1 MSKNLLRFNLSF
13 IICFLAQLL
22 SSQNSLLTPA
32 APSAGWVSLGDLDIS
47 GNKITLEAIVRRT
60 NASNQ
65 GNIVSKHTDPSNVN
79 YLFRMGGFQITTSNG
94 FYYCDINNTIFSYQ
108 ANTWYHVAGTYDG
121 SFVRYYINGCL
132 YKEIPASGNL
142 VLNDLVTAIGTQ
154 SNNIPAEHFRGNLD
168 EVRIWNVARTQQQI
182 HENMNDLLNPQTQT
196 GLIAYYKF
204 DNDYLNVQGNTTWN
218 GTAVSNTSFSVQ
230 PTLFNILTIQDI
242 STVDAS
248 CFGYSD
254 GSLTVTATGDGLTFS
269 LDGVNFQP
277 DSTFSGLTGGI
288 ETIYVKNEF
297 GCIVSQ
303 TDTISEPAQVPTPNI
318 QTNNPICSGD
328 TLILS
333 VDSLVGVT
341 CDWIGPNGFSSQS
354 FDTLFTNIDA
364 SLNGDYAVY
373 FMLNGCYSDTA
384 IKTVFV
390 NPIYN
395 IQIDTTI
402 CSNETYTL
410 GSQQLNQPGTYSIV
424 LQTVAGCDSIINLT
438 LSVNPAYSFIRDTSI
453 CEDEVFIYQGQ
464 TLNTTGTY
472 PFYLQTTLGC
482 DSTITY
488 NLIVYPIPSPPIL
501 TNNSPLMCPG
511 DPYFMLAQ
519 PVLGGTFSWF
529 GPSDFVSSLDSISFD
544 GQIEDMGIY
553 SATVTVN
560 GCESPPSE
568 IELSIINIY
577 TFDDF
582 EFPNVFTANSD
593 GTNDKFDL
601 DSYFKTCQEYS
612 LSIFNRWGN
621 LIYQQKN
628 NEPPFEGIANDGKE
642 VEDGVY
648 SYRLDYEDGLK
659 SGFFHLIR

>member
-1 MSKNLLRFNLSF
+1 VCNRFSGVLISIVF
-13 IICFLAQLL
+13 CLVHVLVVG
-22 SSQNSLLTPA
+22 QNSLLTPT
-32 APSAGWVSLGDLDIS
+32 APTTGWISLGDLDVP
-47 GNKITLEAIVRRT
+47 GNQITVEAIVRRSNT
-60 NASNQ
+60 SNQ

-79 YLFRMGGFQITTSNG
+79 YLFRMAGFLITTTNG
-94 FYYCDINNTIFSYQ
+94 FYNCDINNTIFPYQ
-108 ANTWYHVAGTYDG
+108 ANTWYHVAGTYNG
-121 SFVRYYINGCL
+121 SSVRYYINGCL

-142 VLNDLVTAIGTQ
+142 VLNDLVAAIGTQ
-154 SNNIPAEHFRGNLD
+154 SNNIPTEHFRGNLD
-168 EVRIWNVARTQQQI
+168 EVRIWNIARTQQQI
-182 HENMNDLLNPQTQT
+182 HENMNDLLNPQSQT

-204 DNDYLNVQGNTTWN
+204 DNDYLNVQGNPTWN
-218 GTAVSNTSFSVQ
+218 GTAVSSPSFSVQ
-230 PTLFNILTIQDI
+230 SPLFNILGIQDI

-269 LDGVNFQP
+269 IDGVNFQP

-288 ETIYVKNEF
+288 QTIYVKNQY

-303 TDTISEPAQVPTPNI
+303 IDTISEPAQVPTPII

-333 VDSLVGVT
+333 VDSLSGVT

-364 SLNGDYAVY
+364 TLSGDYAVY

-384 IKTVFV
+384 TQNVFV

-410 GSQQLNQPGTYSIV
+410 GSQELNLPGTYLMA

-438 LSVNPAYSFIRDTSI
+438 LNVNPAYSFIRDTSI
-453 CEDEVFIYQGQ
+453 CEDEVFVYQGQ
-464 TLNTTGTY
+464 TLNASGTY

-488 NLIVYPIPSPPIL
+488 NLTVYPIPPSPIL
-501 TNNSPLMCPG
+501 SNNSPLICPG
-511 DPYFMLAQ
+511 DPYFMFAQ
-519 PVLGGTFSWF
+519 QITGGTFSWS
-529 GPSDFVSSLDSISFD
+529 GPNQFVSNEDSISFN
-544 GQIEDMGIY
+544 GEIEDMGMY
-553 SATVTVN
+553 SSTVTVN

-577 TFDDF
+577 SFDDF
-582 EFPNVFTANSD
+582 EFPNVFTANAD
-593 GTNDKFDL
+593 GANDKFDL
-601 DSYFKTCQEYS
+601 DNYFKTCQEYT
-612 LSIFNRWGN
+612 LYIYNRWGI

-628 NEPPFEGIANDGKE
+628 NEPPFEGITADGKE

-648 SYRLDYEDGLK
+648 SYRLDYEDGVK

>member
-1 MSKNLLRFNLSF
+1 VG
-13 IICFLAQLL
+13 
-22 SSQNSLLTPA
+22 QNSLLTPA
-32 APSAGWVSLGDLDIS
+32 SPNTGWIALGDLDVF
-47 GNKITLEAIVRRT
+47 GNQITVEAIVRRT
-60 NASNQ
+60 NTSNQ

-79 YLFRMGGFQITTSNG
+79 YLLRMAGFLITTSNG
-94 FYYCDINNTIFSYQ
+94 FYNCDITNAIFPYQ
-108 ANTWYHVAGTYDG
+108 ANTWYHVAGTYNG

-142 VLNDLVTAIGTQ
+142 VLNDLVAAIGTQ
-154 SNNIPAEHFRGNLD
+154 SNNIPVEHFRGNLD
-168 EVRIWNVARTQQQI
+168 EVRIWSVARTQQQI
-182 HENMNDLLNPQTQT
+182 HENMNDLLNPQTQS
-196 GLIAYYKF
+196 GLVAYHKF
-204 DNDYLNVQGNTTWN
+204 DGNTLNTQGNPTWN
-218 GTAVSNTSFSVQ
+218 GTMNGSLTFAIQ
-230 PTLFNILTIQDI
+230 PPLFNILAIQ
-242 STVDAS
+242 SVSKVDAT

-254 GSLTVTATGDGLTFS
+254 GSLTISATGDGLTFS
-269 LDGVNFQP
+269 LDGVNFQS

-288 ETIYVKNEF
+288 QTIYVKNQF
-297 GCIVSQ
+297 GCLISQ
-303 TDTISEPAQVPTPNI
+303 IDSIGEPDQVPTPI
-318 QTNNPICSGD
+318 VQTNNPICSGD
-328 TLILS
+328 TLILYI
-333 VDSLVGVT
+333 DSLPGVT
-341 CDWIGPNGFSSQS
+341 CDWTGPNGFSSQS
-354 FDTLFTNIDA
+354 FDILFTNIDA
-364 SLNGDYAVY
+364 SLSGDYAVY

-384 IKTVFV
+384 IKNVFV

-410 GSQQLNQPGTYSIV
+410 GSQQLNQPGTYSIA
-424 LQTVAGCDSIINLT
+424 LQTVAGCDSIINLI

-488 NLIVYPIPSPPIL
+488 NLIVYPIPPSPIL
-501 TNNSPLMCPG
+501 TNNSPLICPG
-511 DPYFMLAQ
+511 DPYFMFAQ
-519 PVLGGTFSWF
+519 PVNGGTFSWF
-529 GPSDFVSSLDSISFD
+529 GPSDFVSSKDSISFD

-582 EFPNVFTANSD
+582 EFPNVFTPNSD
-593 GTNDKFDL
+593 GANDKFDL
-601 DSYFKTCQEYS
+601 DNYFKTCQEYT
-612 LSIFNRWGN
+612 LYIYNRWGI
-621 LIYQQKN
+621 LIHQQNN
-628 NEPPFEGIANDGKE
+628 NEPPFEGITADGKE

-648 SYRLDYEDGLK
+648 SYRLDYEDGVK
-659 SGFFHLIR
+659 TGFFHLIR

>member
-1 MSKNLLRFNLSF
+1 MG
-13 IICFLAQLL
+13 
-22 SSQNSLLTPA
+22 QNSLLTPA
-32 APSAGWVSLGDLDIS
+32 SPNTGWIALGDLDVF
-47 GNKITLEAIVRRT
+47 GNQITVEAIVRRT
-60 NASNQ
+60 NTSNQ

-79 YLFRMGGFQITTSNG
+79 YLLRMAGFLITTSNG
-94 FYYCDINNTIFSYQ
+94 FYNCDITNAIFPYQ
-108 ANTWYHVAGTYDG
+108 ANTWYHVAGTYNG

-142 VLNDLVTAIGTQ
+142 VLNDLVAAIGTQ
-154 SNNIPAEHFRGNLD
+154 SNNIPVEHFRGNLD
-168 EVRIWNVARTQQQI
+168 EVRIWSVARTQQQI
-182 HENMNDLLNPQTQT
+182 HENMNDLLNPQTQS
-196 GLIAYYKF
+196 GLVAYHKF
-204 DNDYLNVQGNTTWN
+204 DGNTLNTQGNPTWN
-218 GTAVSNTSFSVQ
+218 GTMNGSLTFAIQ
-230 PTLFNILTIQDI
+230 PPLFNILAIQ
-242 STVDAS
+242 SVSKVDAT

-254 GSLTVTATGDGLTFS
+254 GSLTISATGDGLTFS
-269 LDGVNFQP
+269 LDGVNFQS

-288 ETIYVKNEF
+288 QTIYVKNQF
-297 GCIVSQ
+297 GCLISQ
-303 TDTISEPAQVPTPNI
+303 IDSIGEPDQVPTPI
-318 QTNNPICSGD
+318 VQTNNPICSGD
-328 TLILS
+328 TLILYI
-333 VDSLVGVT
+333 DSLPGVT
-341 CDWIGPNGFSSQS
+341 CDWTGPNGFSSQS
-354 FDTLFTNIDA
+354 FDILFTNIDA
-364 SLNGDYAVY
+364 SLSGDYAVY

-384 IKTVFV
+384 IKNVFV

-410 GSQQLNQPGTYSIV
+410 GSQQLNQPGTYSIA
-424 LQTVAGCDSIINLT
+424 LQTVAGCDSIINLI

-488 NLIVYPIPSPPIL
+488 NLIVYPIPPSPIL
-501 TNNSPLMCPG
+501 TNNSPLICPG
-511 DPYFMLAQ
+511 DPYFMFAQ
-519 PVLGGTFSWF
+519 PVNGGTFSWF
-529 GPSDFVSSLDSISFD
+529 GPSDFVSSKDSISFD

-582 EFPNVFTANSD
+582 EFPNVFTPNSD
-593 GTNDKFDL
+593 GANDKFDL
-601 DSYFKTCQEYS
+601 DNYFKTCQEYT
-612 LSIFNRWGN
+612 LYIYNRWGI
-621 LIYQQKN
+621 LIHQQNN
-628 NEPPFEGIANDGKE
+628 NEPPFEGITADGKE

-648 SYRLDYEDGLK
+648 SYRLDYEDGVK
-659 SGFFHLIR
+659 TGFFHLIR

>member
-1 MSKNLLRFNLSF
+1 
-13 IICFLAQLL
+13 
-22 SSQNSLLTPA
+22 
-32 APSAGWVSLGDLDIS
+32 
-47 GNKITLEAIVRRT
+47 
-60 NASNQ
+60 
-65 GNIVSKHTDPSNVN
+65 
-79 YLFRMGGFQITTSNG
+79 
-94 FYYCDINNTIFSYQ
+94 
-108 ANTWYHVAGTYDG
+108 
-121 SFVRYYINGCL
+121 
-132 YKEIPASGNL
+132 
-142 VLNDLVTAIGTQ
+142 VLNDLVAAIGTQ
-154 SNNIPAEHFRGNLD
+154 SNNIPTEHFRGNLD
-168 EVRIWNVARTQQQI
+168 EVRIWNIARTQQQI
-182 HENMNDLLNPQTQT
+182 HENMNDLLNPQSQT

-204 DNDYLNVQGNTTWN
+204 DNDYLNVQGNPTWN
-218 GTAVSNTSFSVQ
+218 GTAVSSPSFSVQ
-230 PTLFNILTIQDI
+230 SPLFNILGIQDI

-269 LDGVNFQP
+269 IDGVNFQP

-288 ETIYVKNEF
+288 QTIYVKNQY

-303 TDTISEPAQVPTPNI
+303 IDTISEPAQVPTPII

-333 VDSLVGVT
+333 VDSLSGVT

-364 SLNGDYAVY
+364 TLSGDYAVY

-384 IKTVFV
+384 TQNVFV

-395 IQIDTTI
+395 IQIDTSI

-410 GSQQLNQPGTYSIV
+410 GSQELNLPGTYLMA

-438 LSVNPAYSFIRDTSI
+438 LNVNPAYSFIRDTSI
-453 CEDEVFIYQGQ
+453 CEDEVFVYQGQ
-464 TLNTTGTY
+464 TLNASGTY

-488 NLIVYPIPSPPIL
+488 NLTVYPIPPSPIL
-501 TNNSPLMCPG
+501 SNNSPLICPG
-511 DPYFMLAQ
+511 DPYFMFAQ
-519 PVLGGTFSWF
+519 QITGGTFSWS
-529 GPSDFVSSLDSISFD
+529 GPNQFVSNEDSISFN
-544 GQIEDMGIY
+544 GEIEDMGMY
-553 SATVTVN
+553 SSTVTVN

-577 TFDDF
+577 SFDDF
-582 EFPNVFTANSD
+582 EFPNVFTANAD
-593 GTNDKFDL
+593 GANDKFDL
-601 DSYFKTCQEYS
+601 DNYFKTCQEYT
-612 LSIFNRWGN
+612 LYIYNRWGI

-628 NEPPFEGIANDGKE
+628 NEPPFEGITADGKE

-648 SYRLDYEDGLK
+648 SYRLDYEDGVK